1 MWDVIG
7 MGPEMIQMAPVSHLL
22 QSKKFCERLGFMFI
36 DEVHLV
42 DEWGCTFR
50 KDFLQ
55 LTELCSHVKTDVTF
69 LGMSATLHDDNLKR
83 IQQLLG
89 FVAGQFCDVK
99 LGLNQTD
106 LMYCPCFLSQSM
118 EGHTFPNLAWVL
130 PNIVHGLQS

>member
-22 QSKKFCERLGFMFI
+22 QSKKSCERLGFMFI

-55 LTELCSHVKTDVTF
+55 LTELHSHVKTDVTF
-69 LGMSATLHDDNLKR
+69 LGMSATLHDN
-83 IQQLLG
+83 
-89 FVAGQFCDVK
+89 
-99 LGLNQTD
+99 N
-106 LMYCPCFLSQSM
+106 
-118 EGHTFPNLAWVL
+118 
-130 PNIVHGLQS
+130 